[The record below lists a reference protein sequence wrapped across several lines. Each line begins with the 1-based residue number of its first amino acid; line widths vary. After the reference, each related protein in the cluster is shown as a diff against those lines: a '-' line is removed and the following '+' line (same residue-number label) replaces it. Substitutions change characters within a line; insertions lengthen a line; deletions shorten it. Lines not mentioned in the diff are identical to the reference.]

1 MDRSESQLGS
11 VQTGVFRSGVV
22 RLDGPTDWP
31 DGTAVTVL
39 LKNTIE
45 EDMVDRQPVVI
56 AGFGLG
62 GRFCGDLL
70 EHFGVPFTIIET
82 NADTVATQ
90 RALGRRVVHGDTSK
104 AEVLQEAGVADACAI
119 ALTVP
124 DEHAVLEAI
133 TQARRLNPELH
144 IIARTNFASNGRRAS
159 KLGATEVII
168 AEQAVGIQFHDR
180 LRRHLL
186 RLNLCARK

>member
-1 MDRSESQLGS
+1 MDLVR
-11 VQTGVFRSGVV
+11 TGVFRDGIV
-22 RLDGPTDWP
+22 RLDGPADWP
-31 DGTAVTVL
+31 EGAVVTVMH
-39 LKNTIE
+39 KNAVA
-45 EDMVDRQPVVI
+45 DDVVDRRPVVI

-70 EHFGVPFTIIET
+70 EHFGILFTIIET

-104 AEVLQEAGVADACAI
+104 TEVLEEAGVASAGAL

-133 TQARRLNPELH
+133 AQARRLNPELH

-159 KLGATEVII
+159 KLGAADVII
-168 AEQAVGIQFHDR
+168 AEQAVGVQFHDR

-186 RLNLCARK
+186 RMGGGATAR